1 MGHNNVQAKSETKH
15 VYHRQ
20 KGKSNPDG
28 PQQCIGKTKQSN
40 PHTKW
45 QDKSKHQTQE
55 PQTQVDRWTTT
66 MRGQNKNN
74 QTQMDSN
81 NAQANTN
88 QTHMDHHMA
97 RQKGKSN
104 PDGPQQSI
112 GKHKKSNPHGPP
124 HGQTH
129 VKKNQ
134 IGNNNAKANTKIKP
148 A

>member
-15 VYHRQ
+15 
-20 KGKSNPDG
+20 
-28 PQQCIGKTKQSN
+28 I
-40 PHTKW
+40 
-45 QDKSKHQTQE
+45 
-55 PQTQVDRWTTT
+55 
-66 MRGQNKNN
+66 
-74 QTQMDSN
+74 
-81 NAQANTN
+81 
-88 QTHMDHHMA
+88 DH

-124 HGQTH
+124 HGQTN
-129 VKKNQ
+129 VIKKTQ